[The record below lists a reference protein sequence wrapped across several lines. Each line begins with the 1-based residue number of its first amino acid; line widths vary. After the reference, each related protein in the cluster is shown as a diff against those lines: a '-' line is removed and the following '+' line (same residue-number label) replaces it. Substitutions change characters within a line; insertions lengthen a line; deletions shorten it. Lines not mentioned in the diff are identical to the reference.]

1 MTVTT
6 DEAAAAATSTSTA
19 TPATAGTSASG
30 ARMTG
35 TRTTVPDSGAGGR
48 LGLVRAEVGHYL
60 LLVGAAF
67 RSAAQYRLSL
77 VLYTLVEMA
86 ATALDLAAIGI
97 VFAHLPDLDGF
108 SLAEVAFLYG
118 TSALAFAIAEA
129 TVGPLDR
136 LGWTIKDGKLDP
148 MLTRPVSVLVQAATA
163 DFSPQ
168 RLGRVA
174 QPAAVLVISL
184 AALDVPWTPGRI
196 AAVPAMIASGV
207 VISMSLA
214 VGTAAV
220 LFVAP
225 DATTAVSAVRQ
236 GAELATQYPLTV
248 YGRRTALL
256 MTVVLPI
263 AFVNW
268 QPALFVLDRADPFG
282 LPGFTR
288 FLSPAVAVV
297 TSVLAGAAWRLGL
310 RHYRG
315 TGS

>member
-1 MTVTT
+1 MTT
-6 DEAAAAATSTSTA
+6 DEAAAGAGIS
-19 TPATAGTSASG
+19 TAGTTA
-30 ARMTG
+30 TG
-35 TRTTVPDSGAGGR
+35 THVSGTHPSGTQATVADSGVGGR
-48 LGLVRAEVGHYL
+48 LGLVRAEAGHYL

-67 RSAAQYRLSL
+67 RSTAQYRLSL

-86 ATALDLAAIGI
+86 ATVLDLAAIGI

-118 TSALAFAIAEA
+118 TSALAFAAAEA
-129 TVGPLDR
+129 AVGPLDR
-136 LGWTIKDGKLDP
+136 LGWPIKDGKLDP

-168 RLGRVA
+168 RLGRVV

-184 AALDVPWTPGRI
+184 TALDVPWTPARI
-196 AAVPAMIASGV
+196 AVLPLMITTGI
-207 VISMSLA
+207 VISVSLS

-225 DATTAVSAVRQ
+225 DASVAVGAVRQ
-236 GAELATQYPLTV
+236 GAALATQYPLTV

-268 QPALFVLDRADPFG
+268 QPALFVLDRPDPFG
-282 LPGFTR
+282 LPGLTR
-288 FLSPAVAVV
+288 FLSPAVALV
-297 TSVLAGAAWRLGL
+297 TAMLAGTAWRLGL
-310 RHYRG
+310 RHYRS

>member
-1 MTVTT
+1 MTT
-6 DEAAAAATSTSTA
+6 DEAAATA
-19 TPATAGTSASG
+19 TTTAAAPPMAGAHATAA
-30 ARMTG
+30 
-35 TRTTVPDSGAGGR
+35 DSGAGGR
-48 LGLVRAEVGHYL
+48 LGLLRAEVGHYL

-108 SLAEVAFLYG
+108 SLTEVAFLYG
-118 TSALAFAIAEA
+118 TSALAFAVAEA
-129 TVGPLDR
+129 AVGPLDR
-136 LGWTIKDGKLDP
+136 LGWTVKDGDLDP

-174 QPAAVLVISL
+174 QPTAVLVISL

-196 AAVPAMIASGV
+196 ATVPAMIASGV
-207 VISMSLA
+207 VISVSLA
-214 VGTAAV
+214 LGTAAV

-225 DATTAVSAVRQ
+225 DASTAVSAVRQ

-288 FLSPAVAVV
+288 FLSPAVALV
-297 TSVLAGAAWRLGL
+297 TAVLAATVWRLGL